1 MPALLAYLRF
11 LSLDSESERALTAAQ
26 AVQALLMQGVT
37 RGKNGG
43 TQITISEPAEEDPL
57 SIIGLA
63 LSMTAG
69 TRDLDKN
76 KGKSEVQL
84 TAESLETIFS
94 ISEEMGLSGKD
105 DCFPCRQYLPFFI
118 GLKNQSLL
126 EPFTYVA
133 LSRLKLPGTSDWLAE
148 HTAKVAELKKSLAP
162 KP

>member
-1 MPALLAYLRF
+1 METALVG
-11 LSLDSESERALTAAQ
+11 S
-26 AVQALLMQGVT
+26 
-37 RGKNGG
+37 
-43 TQITISEPAEEDPL
+43 
-57 SIIGLA
+57 A

-76 KGKSEVQL
+76 EGKSEVQL

-105 DCFPCRQYLPFFI
+105 GCFPCRQYLPFFI

-133 LSRLKLPGTSDWLAE
+133 LSRLKLPGSSEWHAA
-148 HTAKVAELKKSLAP
+148 HAAKVSKLKKSLAP

>member
-1 MPALLAYLRF
+1 METALVG
-11 LSLDSESERALTAAQ
+11 S
-26 AVQALLMQGVT
+26 
-37 RGKNGG
+37 
-43 TQITISEPAEEDPL
+43 
-57 SIIGLA
+57 A

-94 ISEEMGLSGKD
+94 ISEEMDLNGKEG
-105 DCFPCRQYLPFFI
+105 CFSCRQYLAFFI
-118 GLKNQSLL
+118 GLKNESLL

-133 LSRLKLPGTSDWLAE
+133 LSRLKLPGSSEWLTTHA
-148 HTAKVAELKKSLAP
+148 AKVAELKKSLTP